1 MLKVKQ
7 QAQNIKKILTTDN
20 YQSLTIYYYFFLF
33 PSSVFR
39 MTKDLRTIHPCI
51 RVIIRVVPS
60 FFLQMLDL
68 LLIST
73 LGFLGSFGHCAGMCG
88 PLTVAF
94 SLSSARKDKLA
105 AFRFHLLLNLG
116 RIAAYAVVGA
126 AIGTVGSVLIAG
138 GQMAGIGSGWRRAI
152 ALFTGTMLIWFGAL
166 QIKPNLLPRLP
177 LLHPIS
183 HDRVGQAMNQLSTKT
198 NWWVPV
204 ALGLLW
210 GLIPCGFLYA
220 AQIKAAET
228 GNPIWGGAT
237 MLAFGL
243 GTLPTM
249 LGVGVIAGRLSA
261 DRRSQ
266 LFRMG
271 GWVTIS
277 IGLLT
282 LLRADEMVDFTS
294 HAALFCLM
302 LALLARPASKF
313 LPSLLR
319 YRRALGV
326 GAFVL
331 ALAHMFHMLDHTLKW
346 NFDAVFFMVPQH
358 QLGMAAG
365 LLSLLLM
372 VPAAVTSFDRAQN
385 YLGTLWRQIHLLGIP
400 AFLLASTHAA
410 IVGSRY
416 LGGFELQWQNQLL
429 TAMLGVVSLLV
440 ICARSRLFWSILG
453 WEKFYVSPVKH
464 K

>member
-1 MLKVKQ
+1 
-7 QAQNIKKILTTDN
+7 
-20 YQSLTIYYYFFLF
+20 
-33 PSSVFR
+33 
-39 MTKDLRTIHPCI
+39 
-51 RVIIRVVPS
+51 
-60 FFLQMLDL
+60 MLDL

-94 SLSSARKDKLA
+94 SLSGARKDKLA
-105 AFRFHLLLNLG
+105 VFRFHLLLNLG
-116 RIAAYAVVGA
+116 RIAAYTLVGA
-126 AIGTVGSVLIAG
+126 AIGGVGSVLIAG

-152 ALFTGTMLIWFGAL
+152 ALLTGTILIWFGAV
-166 QIKPNLLPRLP
+166 QIKPNLLPKLP

-183 HDRVGQAMNQLSTKT
+183 HDRIGKAMNKLASQT
-198 NWWVPV
+198 NWWMPAV
-204 ALGLLW
+204 LGLLW

-228 GNPIWGGAT
+228 GNPMLGAAT
-237 MLAFGL
+237 MLAFGS

-249 LGVGVIAGRLSA
+249 LGVGFLVGRLSA

-294 HAALFCLM
+294 HAALLCSM
-302 LALLARPASKF
+302 LALLARPLSKF
-313 LPSLLR
+313 LPQLLR

-331 ALAHMFHMLDHTLKW
+331 AFAHTLHILDHALQW

-358 QLGMAAG
+358 QWGMAAG

-372 VPAAVTSFDRAQN
+372 LPAAVTSFDRIQN
-385 YLGTLWRQIHLLGIP
+385 YLGKFWWQIHLLTVP
-400 AFLLASTHAA
+400 AFLLACAHAA
-410 IVGSRY
+410 VIGSRF
-416 LGGFELQWQNQLL
+416 LGGFELKLENQIF
-429 TAMLGVVSLLV
+429 TAVLGAIAVLV
-440 ICARSRLFWSILG
+440 TCARSRWFWSILSL
-453 WEKFYVSPVKH
+453 EKFYVSPVKY

>member
-1 MLKVKQ
+1 
-7 QAQNIKKILTTDN
+7 
-20 YQSLTIYYYFFLF
+20 
-33 PSSVFR
+33 
-39 MTKDLRTIHPCI
+39 
-51 RVIIRVVPS
+51 
-60 FFLQMLDL
+60 MLDL

-94 SLSSARKDKLA
+94 SLSSSRNDKLA
-105 AFRFHLLLNLG
+105 TFRFHLLLNLG
-116 RIAAYAVVGA
+116 RIAAYGLVGA
-126 AIGTVGSVLIAG
+126 GIGGLGSVLIAG
-138 GQMAGIGSGWRRAI
+138 GQMAGTGSEFRRAI
-152 ALFTGTMLIWFGAL
+152 ALLTGTMLIWFGVV
-166 QIKPNLLPRLP
+166 QIKPNWLPRLP
-177 LLHPIS
+177 LLHPLS
-183 HDRVGQAMNQLSTKT
+183 HDRVGQAMNKLSAQKH
-198 NWWVPV
+198 WWVPV

-228 GNPIWGGAT
+228 GNPVLGAAT

-249 LGVGVIAGRLSA
+249 LGVGFFAGRLSA

-277 IGLLT
+277 IGIVT
-282 LLRADEMVDFTS
+282 LLRTDEMVDFTG
-294 HAALFCLM
+294 HAALLCLM

-313 LPSLLR
+313 LPQLLR

-331 ALAHMFHMLDHTLKW
+331 AVAHTFHLLDHTLKW
-346 NFDAVFFMVPQH
+346 NFDAVSFMVPQH
-358 QLGMAAG
+358 QLGMVAG
-365 LLSLLLM
+365 MLSLLLM
-372 VPAAVTSFDRAQN
+372 LPAAVTSVDRIQHH
-385 YLGTLWRQIHLLGIP
+385 LGKLWRQIHLLSVP
-400 AFLLASTHAA
+400 AFLLCAVHATL
-410 IVGSRY
+410 IGSHY
-416 LGGFELQWQNQLL
+416 LGGFEWTAVSQLRAL
-429 TAMLGVVSLLV
+429 LLGIIALGVLLV
-440 ICARSRLFWSILG
+440 RSRLFWSILSL
-453 WEKFYVSPVKH
+453 EKFYVSPVKQ